1 MNKLT
6 AIIPTFNEESNIDAV
21 ISSVI
26 FADEI
31 IIVDSFSTDNT
42 LNIAKKYDVRI
53 IQRNYKNSASQKNWA
68 IPQATH
74 NWILIVDADER
85 VSEELKDEIIYTLK
99 KTKKNCGFWIRREN
113 HFMGKKINFSGWQN
127 DKVFRLFTKNFRYET
142 KSAHAQVITNGN
154 NKILKN
160 KLIHYTFKSY
170 NHYKN
175 KINQYAIWQAE
186 DFIKT
191 KNSINTFHFYIK
203 PVFRFL
209 KHYIFMLGILD
220 GKAGFQL
227 SFLQAYGVYLRYKK
241 VQEFLEKK

>member
-6 AIIPTFNEESNIDAV
+6 AIIPTFNEESNIEAV
-21 ISSVI
+21 ISSVS

-42 LNIAKKYDVRI
+42 LTIAEKYNVKI

-85 VSEELKDEIIYTLK
+85 ISEKLKNEIIETLK

-113 HFMGKKINFSGWQN
+113 HFMGKKIKFSGWQN
-127 DKVFRLFTKNFRYET
+127 DKVFRLFTKNHRYET
-142 KSAHAQVITNGN
+142 KSAHAEIITNKN
-154 NKILKN
+154 NKTLKN
-160 KLIHYTFKSY
+160 KLTHYTFKSY
-170 NHYKN
+170 HHYKN
-175 KINQYAIWQAE
+175 KINQYAIWQAQ
-186 DFIKT
+186 DLIKT
-191 KNSINTFHFYIK
+191 KNNINIFHFYIK

-209 KHYIFMLGILD
+209 KHYIFMLGFLD
-220 GKAGFQL
+220 GKAGLKL

-241 VQEFLEKK
+241 LQELLQKK